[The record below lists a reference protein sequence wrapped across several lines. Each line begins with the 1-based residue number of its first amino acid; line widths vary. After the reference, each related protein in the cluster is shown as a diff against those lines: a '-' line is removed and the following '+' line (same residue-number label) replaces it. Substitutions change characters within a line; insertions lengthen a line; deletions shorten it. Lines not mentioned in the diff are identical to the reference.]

1 VDPGVL
7 FDEKTIGK
15 KSRET
20 DIEII
25 YALAK

>member
-15 KSRET
+15 KSREAY
-20 DIEII
+20 IEII